1 MNALKHSQR
10 GTTLF
15 VTMIFLVVITLFGV
29 SAINTSSMNLR
40 IAGNMQ
46 FQQQAMA
53 AAQQGIE
60 TAMGNLTTFT
70 TPAAQSVA
78 VDINKDGVTDYTA
91 AVAAATCHTSQVA
104 SGYSAEYCALGSCPL
119 DTNWEIQST
128 VNDSATGAKVV
139 IHQGVKIRL
148 PGGGTCPS

>member
-1 MNALKHSQR
+1 MKSLKHAQQ

-15 VTMIFLVVITLFGV
+15 VTMIFLVVLTLFGV

-46 FQQQAMA
+46 FQQQAQS

-60 TAMGNLTTFT
+60 TAIGSLATFT
-70 TPAAQSVA
+70 APAAQTVN
-78 VDINKDGVTDYTA
+78 VDIDKDGDTDYA
-91 AVAAATCHTSQVA
+91 VSVAAAVCQNSQQA
-104 SGYSAEYCALGSCPL
+104 SGYSADYCALGSCPL
-119 DTNWEIQST
+119 DTNWELVST

-139 IHQGVKIRL
+139 VHQGVKVRL
-148 PGGGTCPS
+148 PGGSTCPS